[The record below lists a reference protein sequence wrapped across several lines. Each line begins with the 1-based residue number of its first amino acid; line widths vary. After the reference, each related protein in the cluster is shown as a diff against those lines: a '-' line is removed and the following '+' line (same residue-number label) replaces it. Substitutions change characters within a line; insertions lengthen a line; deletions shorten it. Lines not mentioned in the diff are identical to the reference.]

1 MPNIPSKYSHRPTKS
16 QGLKGQ
22 ANGFVLLE
30 VLLAMSLIT
39 TGWISFGNTY
49 QKLVLVMGQL
59 GARRVQIHQEL
70 DQHEIAQATA
80 AKIVS
85 KESLLNESTRVPRRI
100 RPVPDLGRA
109 SIKK

>member
-1 MPNIPSKYSHRPTKS
+1 MLKIPSGYSDRSTKP
-16 QGLKGQ
+16 QDLKGQ

-30 VLLAMSLIT
+30 VLVAMSLIT

-70 DQHEIAQATA
+70 DQNEIAQATA

-85 KESLLNESTRVPRRI
+85 KESLLNESTGVPRRI
-100 RPVPDLGRA
+100 RPMPHLGRTP
-109 SIKK
+109 IKK

>member
-1 MPNIPSKYSHRPTKS
+1 MPNISNKYGHRPTKLRD
-16 QGLKGQ
+16 LKRQ

-30 VLLAMSLIT
+30 VLVAMSLIA
-39 TGWISFGNTY
+39 TGWSSLGNTY

-59 GARRVQIHQEL
+59 GAKRVQIHKEL

-85 KESLLNESTRVPRRI
+85 RESLLNESTGVSRRI
-100 RPVPDLGRA
+100 RPVPDLGKA

>member
-1 MPNIPSKYSHRPTKS
+1 MPRIPSEYSHRLTKT
-16 QGLKGQ
+16 QNLKGQ

-30 VLLAMSLIT
+30 VLIAMSLIAT
-39 TGWISFGNTY
+39 SWISLGNTY

-85 KESLLNESTRVPRRI
+85 RESLLNESTGVSRRI
-100 RPVPDLGRA
+100 RPMPHFGRT

>member
-1 MPNIPSKYSHRPTKS
+1 MPNIPSEYSHRSTKS

-30 VLLAMSLIT
+30 VLVAMSLIAT
-39 TGWISFGNTY
+39 SWISLGNTY
-49 QKLVLVMGQL
+49 QKLLLLMGQL
-59 GARRVQIHQEL
+59 GARRLQIHQEL

>member
-1 MPNIPSKYSHRPTKS
+1 MPNIPSEYSHKPTKS
-16 QGLKGQ
+16 QDLKRQ

-30 VLLAMSLIT
+30 VLVAMSLIA
-39 TGWISFGNTY
+39 TGWSSLVNTY

-70 DQHEIAQATA
+70 DQHEIAQAEA
-80 AKIVS
+80 GKIVS
-85 KESLLNESTRVPRRI
+85 RESLLSESTGVPRRI
-100 RPVPDLGRA
+100 RPVSHPGRA